1 MGFFVSN
8 DIGNHRLHN
17 YRLSSTL
24 NPCQKYLE
32 TQTDWV
38 QISIW
43 SRSMGKSLFER
54 IHLDFLP
61 SIQWVSR
68 IPFSNTLNSHIGEDS
83 CHIWTD
89 INSTHSFFQK
99 DYNRGGDLLYRGK
112 PIIEKS
118 HGGRFLWNR
127 NWDLGWIL
135 ASLATFGDCFFHVFM
150 GKKNLKNI
158 VDGGNIFGIEW
169 SLENIFFLLKKLKKN

>member
-24 NPCQKYLE
+24 NPRQKYLE

-127 NWDLGWIL
+127 NWDLGWIW
-135 ASLATFGDCFFHVFM
+135 ARLATFEARFFMWSWARKLF
-150 GKKNLKNI
+150 KNI
-158 VDGGNIFGIEW
+158 VDSEKIFGIEC
-169 SLENIFFLLKKLKKN
+169 SYYYFFFLKSWKKK